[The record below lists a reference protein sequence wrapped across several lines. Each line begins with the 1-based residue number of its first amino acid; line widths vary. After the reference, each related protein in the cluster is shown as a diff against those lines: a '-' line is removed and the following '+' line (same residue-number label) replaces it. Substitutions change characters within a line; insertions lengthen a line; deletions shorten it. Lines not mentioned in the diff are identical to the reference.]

1 MRISYKYSSST
12 IYSVF
17 CPADSEDLGLYSEL
31 VREDEDQEFLEEY
44 GLAYNYSSSIGETN

>member
-17 CPADSEDLGLYSEL
+17 CPADSEQLGLYSEID
-31 VREDEDQEFLEEY
+31 RESQDYDTLEEY
-44 GLAYNYSSSIGETN
+44 GLYYNFS